1 MVTARTLTAFG
12 LGQKTHKAPGSD
24 YPCIHLWGS
33 GPARWGL
40 RMKLAGM
47 LLLLAGWGIV
57 VSSVALFP
65 LPMTRILFVFA
76 GLGVQGLGLLLAF
89 RSGRLAEGVK

>member
-1 MVTARTLTAFG
+1 
-12 LGQKTHKAPGSD
+12 
-24 YPCIHLWGS
+24 
-33 GPARWGL
+33 
-40 RMKLAGM
+40 MKLAGM